1 MSLPEYYHILDADAL
16 SSVMVTPLQ
25 KAGHVTV
32 ATRCYGDDETIHLLP
47 SDAMRMA
54 AMTVEAARE
63 ADPEGFD
70 ALWEQLK
77 TSIRENV
84 RPARQ

>member
-25 KAGHVTV
+25 KTGHVTI
-32 ATRCYGDDETIHLLP
+32 ATRCYGENETIHLLP

-63 ADPEGFD
+63 ADPEGFE
-70 ALWEQLK
+70 ALWGAFKDSLRK
-77 TSIRENV
+77 SFL
-84 RPARQ
+84 P